1 MKIVEYYIYIARSI
15 YDINKYINMR
25 MWYAMKSHHVNRG
38 WKSSIIKKVAL
49 VTMGGVISMSLCGCY
64 FFPDE
69 EEVLAPPLIQ
79 TPQITFNTVDVKK
92 GNIEKKISVTGT
104 ITSSHLENLYFK
116 FKSGYLK
123 SINAALGDKVNVGN
137 IVAELDT
144 DSLVSQIKQQEITVR
159 INELRYESKKINQ
172 TTNSFDIEE
181 AKLNLESSKLKLED
195 LRNEFEKAKL
205 YSSISGIVVY
215 IDSINLG
222 DSVTINKTLITIAD
236 PQKLL
241 LQYKGDD
248 SSNFIVG
255 TEVSVKYKGKN
266 YKAEVVSSPY
276 NLPLDANKNLRN
288 SAFFKVEGLPDE
300 VQIGE
305 SAEVSLI
312 LDKKEDVIIVPRSMI
327 NSYGGRNYVQVLE
340 NGMKYERDVELGIQT
355 PTEVEIKKGLKEGDK
370 LIQR

>member
-1 MKIVEYYIYIARSI
+1 
-15 YDINKYINMR
+15 
-25 MWYAMKSHHVNRG
+25 MKSHILKKG
-38 WKSSIIKKVAL
+38 CKSSIIKKVTL
-49 VTMGGVISMSLCGCY
+49 VTISGIISMSFSGCY

-79 TPQITFNTVDVKK
+79 TPQITFNTIDVKK
-92 GNIEKKISVTGT
+92 GNIEKKISATGT

-123 SINAALGDKVNVGN
+123 SINAVLGDKINVGD
-137 IVAELDT
+137 IIAELDT
-144 DSLVSQIKQQEITVR
+144 DSLSSQMKQQEITVR
-159 INELRYESKKINQ
+159 VNELRYESKKINQ

-181 AKLNLESSKLKLED
+181 ARLNLESSKLKLED
-195 LRNEFEKAKL
+195 LRNEYEKAKL
-205 YSSISGIVVY
+205 YSSISGVVVY
-215 IDSINLG
+215 IDSVNLG
-222 DSVTINKTLITIAD
+222 DSVTINKTLVTIAD
-236 PQKLL
+236 PQRLL

-255 TEVSVKYKGKN
+255 TEVTVKYKN
-266 YKAEVVSSPY
+266 NIYKAEVVSSPY
-276 NLPLDANKNLRN
+276 TLPIDANKNLRN
-288 SAFFKVEGLPDE
+288 SAYFKIEGIPSE
-300 VQIGE
+300 AQIGE
-305 SAEVSLI
+305 SAEVILI
-312 LDKKEDVIIVPRSMI
+312 LDKKENVIIVPRSMI